1 MGFIGKFANALR
13 TDGTD
18 HQETAADEAPDT
30 ESAETSSPSA
40 RLFRC
45 STCAKTYV
53 TLSMETCPE
62 CEQAIEGIPNE
73 RDLGMV

>member
-1 MGFIGKFANALR
+1 MGFIGKFANVLR

-18 HQETAADEAPDT
+18 HHETADGETPAAEST
-30 ESAETSSPSA
+30 ETARPSS
-40 RLFRC
+40 RLVRC
-45 STCAKTYV
+45 TTCAKTYV

-62 CEQAIEGIPNE
+62 CEQATEGIPNE